1 MQSVL
6 RQLVV
11 FLSLVILLL
20 IGVHG
25 VITTLNLEW
34 LSAYDP
40 FPRPGDIPWTSKL
53 LSYTLILLLPLF
65 VLALAVESKPAT
77 QPLISIKR
85 RDGTIQVATHAIVK
99 CVLMTLSR
107 IPDVL
112 GGRCT
117 VAETRQGVIVK
128 IRAYVRLK
136 DSLPRI
142 DSEIKAKVRDTLT
155 NMLGVEQAADVR
167 VVITDIKMEQRA
179 VGKAGEFAE
188 SRQFGATPTSSA
200 KQSGQK

>member
-1 MQSVL
+1 MQNAL
-6 RQLVV
+6 RKLVV

-25 VITTLNLEW
+25 VITTLDVQW
-34 LSAYDP
+34 LNAYDP
-40 FPRPGDIPWTSKL
+40 FPRPQHIPWMSKL

-65 VLALAVESKPAT
+65 VLLLAVESKPVT

-85 RDGTIQVATHAIVK
+85 RDGSIQVATHAIVK
-99 CVLMTLSR
+99 CIMVTLSR

-112 GGRCT
+112 GGRCN
-117 VAETRQGVIVK
+117 VAETRQGILVK

-136 DSLPRI
+136 ESLPRV
-142 DSEIKAKVRDTLT
+142 DSEIKARVRDTLT
-155 NMLGVEQAADVR
+155 NMLGVEHVADVR
-167 VVITDIKMEQRA
+167 VVITDIKMEQKA
-179 VGKAGEFAE
+179 AGKAGEFTE
-188 SRQFGATPTSSA
+188 SRQFGDTPTSSA